1 MNSSAPALAAL
12 CVFECAVEDLRFG
25 GEIKQNVGAQH
36 NERM

>member
-25 GEIKQNVGAQH
+25 EIKQNVGAQH
-36 NERM
+36 IERM